1 MNEDDK
7 ITLNI
12 LADNLTELTRQV
24 KRVADLMEQENKRKR
39 GFNCVY

>member
-7 ITLNI
+7 ITFNI
-12 LADNLTELTRQV
+12 IIDNLTELTRHV

-39 GFNCVY
+39 GL